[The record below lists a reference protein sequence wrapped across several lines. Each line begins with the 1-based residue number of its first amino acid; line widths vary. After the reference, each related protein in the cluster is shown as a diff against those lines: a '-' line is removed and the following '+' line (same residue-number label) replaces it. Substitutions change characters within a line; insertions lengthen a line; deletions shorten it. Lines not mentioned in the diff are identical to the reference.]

1 MIYIS
6 REERG
11 GYIIKMGLA
20 SVFYQTVTKRTST
33 LVFAIVGSALV
44 FERGFDSLG
53 RWRSVGN

>member
-1 MIYIS
+1 
-6 REERG
+6 
-11 GYIIKMGLA
+11 MGLA